1 MRPTWQNYCLALD
14 EFIYEL
20 CEAFVDKYYWDDADM
35 YLIWEEVEW
44 MILWPLFVND
54 DYFDLDE
61 VYTAMWYNIPRKC
74 LIKFLDYRDDCLYD
88 NSKPIYN
95 LKSFYF
101 LKYKDGNKSS
111 SKKEDDSW
119 TTTITKGID
128 RTPRTDWGTV
138 IWKDYDWG
146 YYWPFWQITLC
157 ATKSMKCWS
166 VKCSHADDTDDVTDK
181 WDVEDDGW
189 ENEEARA
196 GESCEARF
204 NCRGWSCE
212 RARGSKCN
220 KWRQHSKL

>member
-44 MILWPLFVND
+44 MILWPLFVNY

-74 LIKFLDYRDDCLYD
+74 LLKFLDYRDNCLYD

-95 LKSFYF
+95 LKSFYL

-111 SKKEDDSW
+111 SKEEEWSW
-119 TTTITKGID
+119 TITKTVPWD
-128 RTPRTDWGTV
+128 WYTPWKPQTDW
-138 IWKDYDWG
+138 D
-146 YYWPFWQITLC
+146 YWPDHFYREWYTITLC
-157 ATKSMKCWS
+157 SGSGKCWP
-166 VKCSHADDTDDVTDK
+166 VKCSNADDTNDVTDK
-181 WDVEDDGW
+181 WDVENDGW
-189 ENEEARA
+189 EDEEVRTRKFHKTT
-196 GESCEARF
+196 GCWRWG
-204 NCRGWSCE
+204 CK
-212 RARGSKCN
+212 RARCGECN
-220 KWRQHSKL
+220 KWR